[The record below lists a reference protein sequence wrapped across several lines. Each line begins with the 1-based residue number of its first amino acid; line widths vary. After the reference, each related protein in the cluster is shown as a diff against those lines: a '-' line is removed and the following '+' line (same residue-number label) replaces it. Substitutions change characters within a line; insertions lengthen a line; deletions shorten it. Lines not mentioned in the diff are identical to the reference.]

1 MKRYSNLVLA
11 IPHAMGNPLDYD
23 WRVMP
28 VVAASARRW
37 TDWHT
42 DKLFGVEDDRIAIVK
57 GRTSRFDCDDERLED
72 EDDRICRYAIEGGVD
87 PQMIG
92 ARAWNVRI
100 SEWFHYRAE
109 LMSAAARGECPLIVD
124 CHSFP
129 STLDEDVDICIGF
142 NEDGS
147 KPGDDVLEYLCGR
160 FAGAGYRTEFNRPY
174 SNSIAPVGYRGHSV
188 MIEVSKRCYL
198 ADDEVEIGPGFG
210 TLHAL
215 LATIYGDL
223 LAEE

>member
-11 IPHAMGNPLDYD
+11 VPHAIGEPLDYD
-23 WRVMP
+23 WREMP

-42 DKLFGVEDDRIAIVK
+42 DRLFGVEDARIAIVK
-57 GRTSRFDCDDERLED
+57 GRTSRFDCDDERLEG

-87 PQMIG
+87 TRTIG
-92 ARAWNVRI
+92 ARAWNVRL
-100 SEWFHYRAE
+100 SEWFRYRAE

-129 STLDEDVDICIGF
+129 SALDGDVDVCIGF

-147 KPGDDVLEYLCGR
+147 KPGDDVLEYLRGR

-210 TLHAL
+210 TLHVL
-215 LATIYGDL
+215 LVSIYRDL
-223 LAEE
+223 LDEE

>member
-87 PQMIG
+87 TRTIG
-92 ARAWNVRI
+92 ARAWNVRL
-100 SEWFHYRAE
+100 SEWFRYRAE
-109 LMSAAARGECPLIVD
+109 LMSAAACGECPLIVD

-198 ADDEVEIGPGFG
+198 ADDEVEVGPGFG

-223 LAEE
+223 LDEE